1 MPYTLYDYI
10 EWFIREKRILVV
22 YVPNKF
28 NLNKIYEYY
37 TEDLNLEN
45 KVKIVKEDKKF
56 LFKYSK

>member
-45 KVKIVKEDKKF
+45 KVKIVKDKKNSF
-56 LFKYSK
+56 